1 MDESRDYHVILDI
14 LNSNHRTISEGQ
26 RDVTLVTQC
35 SSNHLHYLV
44 PLSEKWRGPVS
55 VAIFTYDDD
64 FLYTIRALLYYNLC
78 FQTVYNH
85 VAFHLSFPKN
95 HMPKDF
101 RSLVNEAASAFSC
114 SSPPTSTRQTSLNFA
129 FKKGVEYPSNLLRNM
144 AIVSSKT
151 DFIFNI
157 DIDFLPSEHLRWSF
171 IKEVVETPG
180 DLSNSSS
187 ISKLVY
193 VIPAF
198 EMQKG
203 VPVPSNKSQLLK
215 AWERGEVRPYHIED
229 AIRLQAPTN
238 YTRWSNLG
246 EESGKLQ
253 VSYRAEYR
261 ERYEPF
267 FIARLPIPLFD
278 ERFRQFGFDRTSHV
292 SWVCCDSCLFL
303 GWVEGMVGKLSL
315 IHI

>member
-1 MDESRDYHVILDI
+1 MDKSRDYHVILDI
-14 LNSNHRTISEGQ
+14 LNSKHRTISEGQ

-44 PLSEKWRGPVS
+44 PLCENWRGPVS
-55 VAIFTYDDD
+55 VAVFTYDDD

-78 FQTVYNH
+78 FQTVYNQ

-101 RSLVNEAASAFSC
+101 RSLVDEAASAFSC
-114 SSPPTSTRQTSLNFA
+114 SIPPTSTRQTLLNFS

-171 IKEVVETPG
+171 IKEVVETPEAAA

-187 ISKLVY
+187 SSSSSTSKLVY

-198 EMQKG
+198 EMLKG

-215 AWERGEVRPYHIED
+215 AWERGEVRPYHLED
-229 AIRLQAPTN
+229 AIKLQAPTN
-238 YTRWSNLG
+238 YTRWRKLG

-253 VSYRAEYR
+253 VSYRAPYR
-261 ERYEPF
+261 DRYEPF

-278 ERFRQFGFDRTSHV
+278 ERFRQFSFDRTSHV
-292 SWVCCDSCLFL
+292 SRVC
-303 GWVEGMVGKLSL
+303 
-315 IHI
+315 